1 MNITLAEIATSS
13 LSAHRTDSPR
23 ARTTA
28 AALVI
33 GRPIRLHKDLRS
45 GLVDQGVEVTVRNPY
60 AHSDQ
65 LGGVAQANRSA
76 PDGVTVGGPITAE
89 TIIVSTEAL
98 SGGRGLVARWRE
110 CAAQSEENNRI
121 AAAVVDASSEYSTC
135 RLLVVCDGRAVS
147 RAGAGVH
154 NAKRLAQRLKY
165 EVEVDGTPVV
175 STSYLVLGTTS
186 PLRESIE
193 AIARWC
199 RRETAPILQ

>member
-1 MNITLAEIATSS
+1 MALVEIATSS

-23 ARTTA
+23 AGTTA

-33 GRPIRLHKDLRS
+33 GRPIRLHQDLRS
-45 GLVDQGVEVTVRNPY
+45 GLVDQGVAVTVRNPY

-65 LGGVAQANRSA
+65 LDGVAHADQSA
-76 PDGVTVGGPITAE
+76 PEAVTVGGPITTE
-89 TIIVSTEAL
+89 TIIVSTEAP

-110 CAAQSEENNRI
+110 RAAQSEENNRI
-121 AAAVVDASSEYSTC
+121 AAAVVDASSEFSMC
-135 RLLVVCDGRAVS
+135 RLLVVCDGRAAS
-147 RAGAGVH
+147 QAGVEGH

-175 STSYLVLGTTS
+175 STSYLVVGTTS

-199 RRETAPILQ
+199 RRETAPIPQ